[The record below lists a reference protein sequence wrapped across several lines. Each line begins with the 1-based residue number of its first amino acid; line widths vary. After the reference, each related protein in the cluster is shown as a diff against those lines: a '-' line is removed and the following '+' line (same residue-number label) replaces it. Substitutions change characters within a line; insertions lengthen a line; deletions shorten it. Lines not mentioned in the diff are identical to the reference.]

1 MTPLEHIAAYVGED
15 QLKKVQE
22 ESRRR
27 RVESALGVELE
38 SAAQAEDFA
47 QVWFALELSVF
58 EYLESEDG
66 DTLHAVALEAF
77 QIGRSAEYPAEPL
90 LRAEF
95 LLRLSCYGTLA
106 DRSTDVSRILAEEQ
120 VDELLL
126 SSEDW
131 GTRVQSAVYDIW
143 FRLLRKRGWDDLD
156 AVLDRVA
163 SLRKDQ
169 SAGEPALLERAA
181 AKNDQSPAWAL
192 MARYHLS
199 KAAEIM
205 ATFLCFGRVDDAF
218 DVREQLQ
225 SQFDRALI
233 TAGRARDM
241 ELENVTRLLART
253 AQVLVENSIWTV
265 TRAVNSKVTKFVE
278 QVTSKA
284 RSAPIFTVLPP
295 QREVLLK
302 EGLLGSSHRAVV
314 VSLPTSSGKTFI
326 AQFRILQALNQF
338 ENEKGWVAYL
348 APTRALVNQITLRL
362 RRDFGPLG
370 VNVEKVS
377 PALEIDGLEAGMLK
391 EGGQDTQFRVLV
403 ATPEKF
409 DLMLRGG
416 WEGEIGRP
424 LSLVVV
430 DEAHGLASKKRGLK
444 LELLLATINRECKYA
459 QFLLL
464 TPFIPNGA
472 EIARWLSPDSN
483 RSMDLSVEWSPNDR
497 IIGIAHR
504 RKTEGVRGGFHV
516 ELETIHTTRPG
527 LTVSESIK
535 FSEDRPLGF
544 SWSEAKG
551 NGKLASATAHSLAGR
566 GTTIILATNTDHTWG
581 IASALQGKMG
591 AQAQADE
598 DLEHVVQYLSDELG
612 QNFPLVS
619 LVRAGIGVHHAGLS
633 EDTRVLVE
641 WLTERG
647 SLNTLV
653 ATTTIAQGLN
663 FPVSGVVFA
672 SHQYPYGEEM
682 PAEDFWNIAGRAGR
696 VGQSDIG
703 VIALVAS
710 DEAKARILKSYL
722 EKAAGQLN
730 STLIE
735 MVQKVIEE
743 YGTIPE
749 LEKLSV
755 QPQWSAFVQYLAH
768 SYRLMGDHIRF
779 ANQIENV
786 LRGTLGFQELRRTHQ
801 PFAVQLVD
809 RVQNYASKMQRQPG
823 PLSLVDSTGFSL
835 ESVIGT
841 LGRISAEKLS
851 PEVWSA
857 DLFGNSGHA
866 HLKTMMG
873 LLLQV
878 PELRENLLEAGGGG
892 GNPGD
897 RLAQIVTDWVQGKP
911 LTEIAETHFKAKG
924 ESEAELTKSMTE
936 CCRTIYSKLAQ
947 TASWGLSALQSL
959 TIGDSLEGQSEQV
972 VRQIRNLPSWI
983 YYGVNSDE
991 AMAVR
996 MLGVPRTAAA
1006 QMASEVDVQASD
1018 SISVVRKK
1026 LREADSA
1033 TWVSALGPKGATYHR
1048 VWQILEGEA

>member
-1 MTPLEHIAAYVGED
+1 MTPVERITAYVGND
-15 QLKKVQE
+15 QLEQAKE

-27 RVESALGVELE
+27 RISSALGVDLS
-38 SAAQAEDFA
+38 SATQAGDFA
-47 QVWFALELSVF
+47 HVWFALELSVF
-58 EYLESEDG
+58 ELLESEDR
-66 DTLHAVALEAF
+66 DALRDVALEAF
-77 QIGRSAEYPAEPL
+77 QVGRSLDYPEES
-90 LRAEF
+90 LRRIEF

-106 DRSTDVSRILAEEQ
+106 DRSSDVSRILAEERVEEQ
-120 VDELLL
+120 LLN
-126 SSEDW
+126 SPDW
-131 GTRVQSAVYDIW
+131 GIRVQVSVYDIW
-143 FRLLRKRGWDDLD
+143 FRLLRKSGWGDLD
-156 AVLDRVA
+156 SVLERVA
-163 SLRKDQ
+163 ALRKDQ
-169 SAGEPALLERAA
+169 AAGEPDFLERAA
-181 AKNDQSPAWAL
+181 ETQDQSPAWAL

-205 ATFLCFGRVDDAF
+205 SVFLCFGKVDEAF

-233 TAGRARDM
+233 TAGKARDM
-241 ELENVTRLLART
+241 ELENMARLLART

-278 QVTSKA
+278 QVTSRA

-326 AQFRILQALNQF
+326 AEFRILQALNQF

-348 APTRALVNQITLRL
+348 APTRALVNQITLKL

-377 PALEIDGLEAGMLK
+377 PALEIDGLEAGMLT
-391 EGGQDTQFRVLV
+391 ETGDGTQFRVLV
-403 ATPEKF
+403 TTPEKF

-416 WEGEIGRP
+416 WEEKIGRP
-424 LSLVVV
+424 LTLVVV
-430 DEAHGLASKKRGLK
+430 DEAHGLASENRGLK

-464 TPFIPNGA
+464 TPFIPNGG

-504 RKTEGVRGGFHV
+504 RKTDGVRGGFHI

-527 LTVSESIK
+527 LTVSESIE
-535 FSEDRPLGF
+535 FSKERPLGL
-544 SWSEAKG
+544 SWSAAGG
-551 NGKLASATAHSLAGR
+551 NGKLASATAHLLAGR
-566 GTTIILATNTDHTWG
+566 GTTIILATKPKDTWG
-581 IASALQGKMG
+581 IASALKGSLG
-591 AQAQADE
+591 ANAQPDE
-598 DLEHVVQYLSDELG
+598 DLEYVVQYLAEELG

-619 LVRAGIGVHHAGLS
+619 LVRSGIGVHHAGLS

-647 SLNTLV
+647 SLHTLV

-663 FPVSGVVFA
+663 FPVSGVVFS
-672 SHQYPYGEEM
+672 SHQYPYGQDM

-703 VIALVAS
+703 VIALVAP
-710 DEAKARILKSYL
+710 DEAKARTLRTYL
-722 EKAAGQLN
+722 QGAAGRLN
-730 STLIE
+730 STLVE
-735 MVQKVIEE
+735 MVQSALQN
-743 YGTIPE
+743 GAIPE
-749 LEKLSV
+749 LGTLSA

-768 SYRLMGDHIRF
+768 SYRQIGDHNRF
-779 ANQIENV
+779 ASQIENV

-801 PFAVQLVD
+801 PLAVQLVD
-809 RVQNYASKMQRQPG
+809 RVQNYAIKMRGQPG

-835 ESVIGT
+835 ESVLGT
-841 LGRISAEKLS
+841 LRRISEEKLN
-851 PEVWSA
+851 PDVWST
-857 DLFGNSGHA
+857 DLFGVSGQA
-866 HLKTMMG
+866 HLRVMMG
-873 LLLQV
+873 LLIQV
-878 PELRENLLEAGGGG
+878 PELKENLLEAGGTSGD
-892 GNPGD
+892 PGD
-897 RLAQIVTDWVQGKP
+897 RLARIVTDWVQGKP
-911 LTEIAETHFKAKG
+911 LTEIAQSYFPVVSD
-924 ESEAELTKSMTE
+924 SEDAMTKSMTS
-936 CCRTIYSKLAQ
+936 CCRMIYSKLAQ

-959 TIGDSLEGQSEQV
+959 TLGDSLEGQSEEV

-1006 QMASEVDVQASD
+1006 QMATKVDVQASD
-1018 SISVVRKK
+1018 SISVVRQK
-1026 LREADSA
+1026 LKQTDSEI
-1033 TWVSALGPKGATYHR
+1033 WVSALGPKGATYHR
-1048 VWQILEGEA
+1048 VWQILEGEV